1 MTVCPGQ
8 RRPDS
13 IGVKTYLHIL
23 NCCQSCLISL
33 VWCLLVHAVKPYLLP
48 TQQFSVAKHDWR
60 SCPEPHRG
68 VPLSY
73 KCVSS
78 CVGLCGVLVTCGMVW
93 CDVVFSGAVRMWLR
107 LPVGSVVWVWRGVV
121 LGGVNGVVNGMFWC
135 MACLGCVISCGV
147 VCVCV
152 KLCSEELYTVT
163 AGDTWSMDRAGA
175 NEDTYSL
182 LVISRL
188 ITVTYRLLTSELRL
202 FR

>member
-33 VWCLLVHAVKPYLLP
+33 VWCLLVHAVKLYLLP

-73 KCVSS
+73 KCVLLPLLTPGKTPGSS
-78 CVGLCGVLVTCGMVW
+78 APHKLQRLASNKHLYYAYVNIVATATQIGCLILVARQG
-93 CDVVFSGAVRMWLR
+93 
-107 LPVGSVVWVWRGVV
+107 GSWAKSSLQGKSRKET
-121 LGGVNGVVNGMFWC
+121 
-135 MACLGCVISCGV
+135 CLGDKVS
-147 VCVCV
+147 
-152 KLCSEELYTVT
+152 KSNPKTK
-163 AGDTWSMDRAGA
+163 
-175 NEDTYSL
+175 
-182 LVISRL
+182 SRKRQAWEARRQL
-188 ITVTYRLLTSELRL
+188 
-202 FR
+202 